1 MPRRSNALIVLGL
14 GLALLVIACGGDKAE
29 PKPATTAATAAKAGE
44 GELCEEHGVLEAICT
59 KCHPKL
65 IPVFQAKGDWCE
77 EHGFPESVCP
87 ICHPEKGGRPAGKVS
102 TDDAPADGTKIRLK
116 EAETARL
123 AGIETVK
130 AVEQPGGARLEVVAM
145 IGYDATRRAEINAR
159 AVGVVRT
166 LHVDIGDTVQKG
178 ARLATIESAA
188 VGEDRSRLQA
198 ADARVKAAQASY
210 DREKGLYDKGLS
222 PAKQVAVAE
231 QDLAVARADRAAASG
246 AVGMIGGGGGA
257 GLYAL
262 TAPIAGTI
270 TQRTATIGHLVDL
283 EEPLFEIVD
292 TSRMRADLDVP
303 ETELTAVRR
312 GQDVAIQV
320 EGLGDSEF
328 RGTIDYIAP
337 AIDPATRT
345 AKTRVM
351 LANPDGTLRANMV
364 GTGVVSLGAVRPTV
378 SVPASAVQRV
388 GEVALCFVK
397 LGEGEYEARRVK
409 TGLSSA
415 EMVEIL
421 SGLKPGEDVVTTGSF
436 VLKTETLKG
445 SIGAGCC
452 D

>member
-1 MPRRSNALIVLGL
+1 MPRHSNALIVLGL

-29 PKPATTAATAAKAGE
+29 PKPAATAATAATAAKGE

-130 AVEQPGGARLEVVAM
+130 AMEQPGGARLEVVAM

-198 ADARVKAAQASY
+198 ADARVKAAQAGY

-222 PAKQVAVAE
+222 SAKQVAVAE
-231 QDLAVARADRAAASG
+231 QDLAVARRDEHREERRTRRRERPRTRGRGERGRAPSRRSRG
-246 AVGMIGGGGGA
+246 VDPRRRPSRPIVRRPRRQGA
-257 GLYAL
+257 G
-262 TAPIAGTI
+262 G
-270 TQRTATIGHLVDL
+270 DL
-283 EEPLFEIVD
+283 
-292 TSRMRADLDVP
+292 S
-303 ETELTAVRR
+303 
-312 GQDVAIQV
+312 Q
-320 EGLGDSEF
+320 
-328 RGTIDYIAP
+328 
-337 AIDPATRT
+337 ATR
-345 AKTRVM
+345 A
-351 LANPDGTLRANMV
+351 
-364 GTGVVSLGAVRPTV
+364 VSAGADHAE
-378 SVPASAVQRV
+378 PAS
-388 GEVALCFVK
+388 
-397 LGEGEYEARRVK
+397 
-409 TGLSSA
+409 
-415 EMVEIL
+415 
-421 SGLKPGEDVVTTGSF
+421 
-436 VLKTETLKG
+436 TLI
-445 SIGAGCC
+445 S
-452 D
+452 